1 MMMMAV
7 VQQYFAPSRL
17 ASFYTVK
24 LKKLPSSA
32 KVRLFS
38 IFLSNAHFKMTTSSI
53 N

>member
-24 LKKLPSSA
+24 LKKIAILGQS
-32 KVRLFS
+32 LLIFHFS
-38 IFLSNAHFKMTTSSI
+38 VQSTIQND